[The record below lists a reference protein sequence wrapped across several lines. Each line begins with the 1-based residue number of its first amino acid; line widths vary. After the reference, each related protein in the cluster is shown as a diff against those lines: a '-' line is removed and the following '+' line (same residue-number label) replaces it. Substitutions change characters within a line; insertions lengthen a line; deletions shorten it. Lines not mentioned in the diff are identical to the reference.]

1 MGSKKSGGKDRLS
14 KGGATPEEQDLWKE
28 VMRDAKPLKKK
39 GRRANL
45 ADEEPA
51 QAAAPARKASPR
63 AVPGKA
69 APGKAA
75 AAKPPPGPLEHGSSA
90 GIDKRKAARF
100 RRGKLDIEATLDLHG
115 MVRAEA
121 HRALDA
127 FLERCE
133 AQGKRCVLVIT
144 GKGLSKDEG
153 GVLRQ
158 EVPRW
163 LNEPANRA
171 RVLSFDYAQQRHGG
185 MGALY
190 VLLKRQRDPR

>member
-1 MGSKKSGGKDRLS
+1 MGGKDRNS
-14 KGGATPEEQDLWKE
+14 DTRKGGPTPEDRNLWKE
-28 VMRDAKPLKKK
+28 VMRDAKPLRKK

-45 ADEEPA
+45 PEEEERPAGTSSRKADPRSA
-51 QAAAPARKASPR
+51 PRAPAKAPTR
-63 AVPGKA
+63 TP
-69 APGKAA
+69 P
-75 AAKPPPGPLEHGSSA
+75 AKPAPAPLAHGSSA
-90 GIDKRKAARF
+90 GVDKRKAARF
-100 RRGKLDIEATLDLHG
+100 RRGKLEIEATLDLHG
-115 MVRAEA
+115 MMRAEA
-121 HRALDA
+121 QRALDR

-133 AQGKRCVLVIT
+133 GQGKRCVLVIT

-163 LNEPANRA
+163 LNEPENRD

-190 VLLKRQRDPR
+190 VLLKRRRDPR